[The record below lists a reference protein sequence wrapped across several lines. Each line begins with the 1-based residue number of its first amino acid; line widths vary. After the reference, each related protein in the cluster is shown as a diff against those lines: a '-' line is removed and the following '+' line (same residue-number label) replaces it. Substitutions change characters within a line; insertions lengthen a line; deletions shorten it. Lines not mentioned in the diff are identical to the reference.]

1 MLCCSSITETVCA
14 DPAFASGWPGEA
26 ADVTQAANAIA
37 AEMEISP
44 RLASLVCMFD
54 LPLRCSNANQAIF
67 VSAAVQRSGD
77 ERRKSTTFGCLRLCD
92 RPNLFPLISFFCVLG
107 RRAETKQ
114 KQSIAFQYAAE
125 GVWR

>member
-67 VSAAVQRSGD
+67 VSAAVQRSGRETSAD
-77 ERRKSTTFGCLRLCD
+77 NRPRLVAYD
-92 RPNLFPLISFFCVLG
+92 SATIQIYSR
-107 RRAETKQ
+107 
-114 KQSIAFQYAAE
+114 
-125 GVWR
+125 